1 MPIDAARLLVVTS
14 PPLRDAVAQRLRA
27 RFPEAALLV
36 WTHGDRAG
44 RAAVRNAVLAG
55 DWRFCIS
62 VYSDY
67 VFTREEIARIG
78 PIVNV
83 HPALPHLRGR
93 GYDTLPLV
101 RGDRRHG
108 ATLHFVDERIDA
120 GPIVGALSRPLAA
133 GTRQRAL
140 RARNQRLSLA
150 MFAWV
155 LAGLASADLA
165 AFLESLRRRARAQP
179 LRWHGEL
186 LDSAGQARLLRT
198 LRERDPGHPALDGI
212 DPALIGG

>member
-1 MPIDAARLLVVTS
+1 MRIDASRLLVVTS
-14 PPLRDAVAQRLRA
+14 PPLRDAVARRLRA
-27 RFPEAALLV
+27 RFPEATLLV
-36 WTHGDRAG
+36 WTQGDRTG

-67 VFTREEIARIG
+67 VFSREEVARIG

-108 ATLHFVDERIDA
+108 ATLHFVDDRIDA
-120 GPIVGALSRPLAA
+120 GPIVGVLSRPVPP
-133 GTRQRAL
+133 GTRHRAL

-150 MFAWV
+150 MFAWI
-155 LAGLASADLA
+155 LAGLALTDLPS
-165 AFLESLRRRARAQP
+165 FLEGLRRRASAQP

-186 LDSAGQARLLRT
+186 LDSAGQARLLRA
-198 LRERDPGHPALDGI
+198 LRAREPDHPALDGLA
-212 DPALIGG
+212 PALIDG